1 MERKRMQGAR
11 SEGLSVAC
19 ALLVGACS
27 PDAPDAASPRP
38 TIAPA
43 ERVSVSAS
51 PEALGP
57 SAYVSKVKNL
67 LTGLPPTAAEV
78 NAVTQDPAALHGLI
92 EQWMA
97 LPAHRAKM
105 LDFFRN
111 AFQQNQV
118 ELPAL
123 LQSLG
128 IAGMLLVNDAEPYN
142 IAPQLERAIMDSFAM
157 TVWELLAEQRPLHE
171 ALTTP
176 RYMLNPPLMSLMALV
191 DELSVSDYGYLTNRF
206 LQHTPGFT
214 FTLDMLNKNIPIEQ
228 TLNPA
233 SPNYMRWSH
242 PLPIPPGCSQP
253 VQTYSD
259 TQHNYGSQD
268 NTINLFNFL
277 FGKMPVGCSY
287 GSVQR
292 FRPQWTELDFN
303 DWRMVTI
310 RQAGPDRDANP
321 LFYDL
326 AALRSARELTL
337 KVPRLGFFGTLAF
350 HANWP
355 TNATNLHRVTA
366 NQALIVA
373 LGKSFDG
380 SGTTIALT
388 NSTLDRDHATPGS
401 DCYGCHQTLDPFRQF
416 FRQSYSLFYHEQTD
430 TAQVRQPASFGFD
443 GVQAD
448 GQGVA
453 DLASIL
459 AAHPR
464 FAVAWTQ
471 KLCHW
476 ANSTPCAEDD
486 PEFVR
491 IAGVFRKSG
500 YKWKTLVHELLASP
514 LVTLARS
521 TRTYDTQGVTLSIA
535 RRDHYCA
542 ALSSRLGIPDACA
555 LLTRQPSPE
564 QAELQRYAAFIPTDG
579 YDRGFEIPS
588 LPTDPNAFFR
598 VGTESLCQRLAE
610 RVVDGGGASRYS
622 SARPAEAMDDFIATL
637 MAIVPADPRTPDIR
651 QILQEHFDAARATGA
666 SAADALKSTFTL
678 ACASPASVLV
688 GL

>member
-1 MERKRMQGAR
+1 MERKRMQGVR
-11 SEGLSVAC
+11 SAGLGVAG

-27 PDAPDAASPRP
+27 PEAADLASPRP
-38 TIAPA
+38 TIAPT
-43 ERVSVSAS
+43 ERVSVPAS
-51 PEALGP
+51 PEALAPG
-57 SAYVSKVKNL
+57 AYVSKVKNL

-78 NAVTQDPAALHGLI
+78 SAVAQDPAALHGLI

-97 LPAHRAKM
+97 LPEHRIKM

-111 AFQQNQV
+111 AFQQNRVDLASLQ
-118 ELPAL
+118 
-123 LQSLG
+123 QSLG
-128 IAGMLLVNDAEPYN
+128 IAGMLMVSDAEPYN

-157 TVWELLAEQRPLHE
+157 TVWELLAEQRPLNE

-191 DELSVSDYGYLTNRF
+191 DELWVGDYGYVNNRF
-206 LQHTPGFT
+206 LQHNYGFT
-214 FTLDMLNKNIPIEQ
+214 FTLDMLNKNIPLEQ
-228 TLNPA
+228 TLNPG
-233 SPNYMRWSH
+233 SSNYMRWSH
-242 PLPIPPGCSQP
+242 PMAIPPGCTQP
-253 VQTYSD
+253 VLTYNE

-268 NTINLFNFL
+268 NTVNLFNFL
-277 FGKMPVGCSY
+277 FGKMPPGCGY
-287 GSVQR
+287 TPVQT
-292 FRPQWTELDFN
+292 FRPQWTEQDFN

-310 RQAGPDRDANP
+310 KQVSPDTDASP
-321 LFYDL
+321 LFYDVL
-326 AALRSARELTL
+326 SLRSARELRL
-337 KVPRLGFFGTLAF
+337 KIPRLGFFGTLAF

-355 TNATNLHRVTA
+355 TNTTNLHRVTA
-366 NQALIVA
+366 NQSLIVA

-380 SGTTIALT
+380 SSTTLALT
-388 NSTLDRDHATPGS
+388 DSTLDRDHATPGS

-430 TAQVRQPASFGFD
+430 TSQIQLPASFGFD

-448 GQGVA
+448 GQGVT
-453 DLASIL
+453 DLAAIL

-464 FAVAWTQ
+464 FAAAWTQ

-514 LVTLARS
+514 LITLARS
-521 TRTYDTQGVTLSIA
+521 TRTNDTQGVTLSIA

-542 ALSSRLGIPDACA
+542 ALSSRLGLADACA
-555 LLTRQPSPE
+555 LTVRQPSPE

-588 LPTDPNAFFR
+588 LPTDPNSFFR
-598 VGTESLCQRLAE
+598 IGTESICQRLAE
-610 RVVDGGGASRYS
+610 KVVDAGGGSRYS

-637 MAIVPADPRTPDIR
+637 MAIVPTDPRMPDIR
-651 QILQEHFDAARATGA
+651 QILQEHFAAAKAAGA
-666 SAADALKSTFTL
+666 STADALKSTFTL